1 MTEQSQNT
9 VFRNSSFLQGQNG
22 EYIERLQARYAE
34 SPASVDPSWQA
45 YFKGLD
51 DATNDVLRNANGPTL
66 SATVFDGA
74 GPHWPSSKASR
85 SARPSSARPSPTRF
99 AR

>member
-34 SPASVDPSWQA
+34 SPASVDRA
-45 YFKGLD
+45 G
-51 DATNDVLRNANGPTL
+51 RPT
-66 SATVFDGA
+66 SR
-74 GPHWPSSKASR
+74 ASTT
-85 SARPSSARPSPTRF
+85 RPTMF
-99 AR
+99 